1 MKAIYNNLIN
11 GNLSEAKVQA
21 EKVSLNKLIIGFVNS
36 VGLTYAKARV
46 AARYLKGL
54 DTFQNYADSK

>member
-36 VGLTYAKARV
+36 VGLTYAKARA